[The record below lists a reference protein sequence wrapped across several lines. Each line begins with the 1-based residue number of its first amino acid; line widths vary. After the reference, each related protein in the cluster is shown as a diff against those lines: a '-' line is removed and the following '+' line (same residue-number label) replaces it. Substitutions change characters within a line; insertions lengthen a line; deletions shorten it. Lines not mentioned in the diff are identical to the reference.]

1 MSEWLI
7 PNQIDRSAD
16 AQKIVPPP
24 MSALLSRTRD
34 ADRNPLRELV
44 PIVYRELRRVAA
56 KYLSRETPGHTL
68 QPTALIN
75 ETFVRLTQGAE
86 IEYKSYTHFVAVAAR
101 AMREILVDHAR
112 KRRAL
117 KRGAAKVTLDECLDA
132 GGAHESQVIALND
145 ALDRLIAVSERK
157 GRLIE
162 MRFFGGMTA
171 EEIAVHFDA
180 PPYTVR
186 REIRAAIAWLRRE
199 MET

>member
-1 MSEWLI
+1 MKEWLI
-7 PNQIDRSAD
+7 PSQIDRGAD
-16 AQKIVPPP
+16 AQKIVPEP
-24 MSALLSRTRD
+24 MTVLLASANDGDHNALG
-34 ADRNPLRELV
+34 ELV

-56 KYLSRETPGHTL
+56 KYLSCETPGHTL

-75 ETFVRLTQGAE
+75 ETFIRLTRGAE
-86 IEYKSYTHFVAVAAR
+86 IDYKSRTHFVAVAAR

-117 KRGAAKVTLDECLDA
+117 KRGAAKVVLDECLDA
-132 GGAHESQVIALND
+132 GVVHENQVIALND
-145 ALDRLIAVSERK
+145 ALDLLVGVSERK
-157 GRLIE
+157 ARLVE

-180 PPYTVR
+180 PAYTIR